1 MKNTPT
7 QQQNQMDSHFIKRLN
22 EIKNFHHIAEKY
34 LQNGKF
40 EVVSQEL
47 SKMRYLLE
55 LNLLAIDRL
64 AMALNLM
71 DEQDDEPTLFDTKEL
86 EPKKLWSEKAKI
98 TKKGAKQ

>member
-7 QQQNQMDSHFIKRLN
+7 QQQNQIDSHFIKRLN
-22 EIKNFHHIAEKY
+22 EVKNFHHIAEAY

-47 SKMRYLLE
+47 SKMRHLLE

-71 DEQDDEPTLFDTKEL
+71 DEQDDNEPTLFDTKEL
-86 EPKKLWSEKAKI
+86 KVKELWSER
-98 TKKGAKQ
+98 Q